1 MDLAYKHNW
10 PEARGRLLAY
20 WNMEIIDRPC
30 IAVTAPRQAPRPLAP
45 PPDFQTRW
53 ADPEFVAQNYDVGH
67 EATYF
72 GGEALPGTSL
82 MVGYCFGYGAPLH
95 YSEQTVW
102 QDPIIDDWATR
113 PSLDLDEEEWSWR
126 QVQAV
131 VKRCSEVSAG
141 KWFTGYP
148 NIHQPND
155 HLPLLRGTQR
165 YLMDLIE
172 HPDEVKRAQR
182 KLLDNWYVVYERLA
196 NLLPRQ
202 EGSSG
207 WLGLWCPW
215 RRSVTM
221 QSDVSCMMS
230 PAMFG
235 EFVAP
240 ELEELSGWLEGATYH
255 LDGPGALQHLDRLLA
270 IKRLHAI
277 QWTPGTGTPGGLYWL
292 DLYKRIQ
299 AGGKGVVIY
308 LPYDEVETAVRELK
322 PEGLFILTSAPS
334 VDAAEALLER
344 AVEITKGMR
353 TKCSAR

>member
-1 MDLAYKHNW
+1 
-10 PEARGRLLAY
+10 
-20 WNMEIIDRPC
+20 
-30 IAVTAPRQAPRPLAP
+30 
-45 PPDFQTRW
+45 
-53 ADPEFVAQNYDVGH
+53 
-67 EATYF
+67 
-72 GGEALPGTSL
+72 

-102 QDPIIDDWATR
+102 QDPIIDDWDNR
-113 PSLDLDEEEWSWR
+113 PSLDLDDDEYSWR

-141 KWFTGYP
+141 KWMTGFP

-155 HLPLLRGTQR
+155 HVSLLRGTQR
-165 YLMDLIE
+165 FLMDLIE
-172 HPDEVKRAQR
+172 RPEDVKRAMR

-196 NLLPRQ
+196 DMSPQQ

-207 WLGLWCPW
+207 WLGLWSPW

-230 PAMFG
+230 PAMFE
-235 EFVAP
+235 EFVVP
-240 ELEELSGWLEGATYH
+240 ELEEVSEWLEGCTYH
-255 LDGPGALQHLDRLLA
+255 LDGPGAFQHLDRILA
-270 IKRLHAI
+270 LKRLHAV
-277 QWTPGTGTPGGLYWL
+277 QWSPGSGAPQGMYWL

-308 LPYDEVETAVRELK
+308 LPYEEVETAVRELK
-322 PEGLFILTSAPS
+322 PEKTFIITGAPS

-344 AVEITKGMR
+344 AVEITKGR
-353 TKCSAR
+353 

>member
-1 MDLAYKHNW
+1 MELAYKHNW
-10 PEARGRLLAY
+10 PEARERLLAY

-30 IAVTAPRQAPRPLAP
+30 IAVTAPGKPPRPLAP
-45 PPDFQTRW
+45 PPDDQTKW
-53 ADPEFVAQNYDVGH
+53 ADPDYVAQSYDVSH

-95 YSEQTVW
+95 YGEQTVW
-102 QDPIIDDWATR
+102 QDPIIEDWDTR
-113 PSLDLDEEEWSWR
+113 PSLDLDEAEWSWR

-141 KWFTGYP
+141 KWMTGFP
-148 NIHQPND
+148 NVHQPND

-165 YLMDLIE
+165 FLMDLIE
-172 HPDEVKRAQR
+172 HPAEVKGAMR

-196 NLLPRQ
+196 DLCPQQ

-207 WLGLWCPW
+207 WLGVWCPW

-230 PAMFG
+230 PAMFE
-235 EFVAP
+235 EFIAP
-240 ELEELSGWLEGATYH
+240 ELEELSGWLDGATYH
-255 LDGPGALQHLDRLLA
+255 LDGPGALQHLDSLLA
-270 IKRLHAI
+270 LKHLHAI

-292 DLYKRIQ
+292 ELYKRIQ
-299 AGGKGVVIY
+299 AGGKGVIIS
-308 LPYDEVETAVRELK
+308 LAYDEVETAVRELK
-322 PEGLFILTSAPS
+322 PEGLFILTGAPS
-334 VDAAEALLER
+334 VDAAEALLQR
-344 AVEITKGMR
+344 AVEITKG
-353 TKCSAR
+353 KP

>member
-1 MDLAYKHNW
+1 MELSYKHNW
-10 PEARGRLLAY
+10 PEARQRLLAY
-20 WNMEIIDRPC
+20 WQNEIIDRPC
-30 IAVTAPRQAPRPLAP
+30 ISVTAPLKPARPLAP
-45 PPDFQTRW
+45 PADDKEKW
-53 ADPEFVAQNYDVGH
+53 SDPEYVAQSYDVSH

-82 MVGYCFGYGAPLH
+82 MVGYCFGYNAPLH

-102 QDPIIDDWATR
+102 QDPIIDDWDNL
-113 PSLDLDEEEWSWR
+113 PSLDLDEAEYSWR

-141 KWFTGYP
+141 KWMTGFP

-165 YLMDLIE
+165 FLMDLIE
-172 HPDEVKRAQR
+172 RPDDVKRALRQ
-182 KLLDNWYVVYERLA
+182 LLDNWYVVYERLA
-196 NLLPRQ
+196 DLSPQQ

-207 WLGLWCPW
+207 WLSLWCPG

-221 QSDVSCMMS
+221 QSDVSCMLS
-230 PAMFG
+230 PAMFE

-240 ELEELSGWLEGATYH
+240 ELEEVSEWLDACTYH
-255 LDGPGALQHLDRLLA
+255 LDGPGAFQHVDRLLQ

-277 QWTPGTGTPGGLYWL
+277 QWSPGSGETQGIYWL

-308 LPYDEVETAVRELK
+308 LPYEEVEQAVRELK
-322 PEGLFILTSAPS
+322 PEGLFIMTGAPS

-344 AVEITKGMR
+344 AVEITKG
-353 TKCSAR
+353 K